1 MTNKRMRY
9 ISITAAILL
18 VFVLLMLLF
27 SNRSG
32 DFSTME
38 AQDGVLDATSADF
51 SSAVYE
57 IDGEW
62 TFYPEV
68 LGSGAELDAAQP
80 GERDESIPYGSYRL
94 KIHAQPKQYLTLG
107 GYSFDYSTR
116 VLVNG
121 SEVLEIGKVG
131 ASAAESE
138 PRIDYMLIPIYTGE
152 DGEVEVVCQYANFVH
167 REGGGLTQMHL
178 STAENIDR
186 MRRSR
191 NLYSTGAWRFA
202 VPVRHVFSAVC
213 ESFRARSSMFSSRS
227 SACCS
232 ACATRI
238 SMCCICCLQITTGQF
253 AYRFLVLMITLQP
266 CFLLL
271 LLQSLYEKLAKPIV
285 VRCYAVLYAVLAAAH
300 FILPTQ
306 DIAPLSKIGYYLSM
320 PFFLYLVVQL
330 IRRFWRI
337 RRLEWDDVLVLLGYL
352 LLLGSNVYEAVFGRI
367 VTTITRHGAAPPYLL
382 VFVFLIAGAI
392 SLKINRREQELSES
406 RRQREVL
413 TQLNRLKS
421 AISAPDGA

>member
-1 MTNKRMRY
+1 
-9 ISITAAILL
+9 
-18 VFVLLMLLF
+18 
-27 SNRSG
+27 
-32 DFSTME
+32 ME

-80 GERDESIPYGSYRL
+80 GERNESIPYGSYRL

-152 DGEVEVVCQYANFVH
+152 DGTVEVVCQYANFVH

-191 NLYSTGAWRFA
+191 NLYSLVLGGSLCLFGMYFLLFA
-202 VPVRHVFSAVC
+202 VFQGEIKYVFLAVI
-213 ESFRARSSMFSSRS
+213 
-227 SACCS
+227 
-232 ACATRI
+232 CALLGLRDQNFYV
-238 SMCCICCLQITTGQF
+238 LHLLPANYNWAV

-285 VRCYAVLYAVLAAAH
+285 VRCCMPCWRRR
-300 FILPTQ
+300 IL
-306 DIAPLSKIGYYLSM
+306 SC
-320 PFFLYLVVQL
+320 
-330 IRRFWRI
+330 RRRI
-337 RRLEWDDVLVLLGYL
+337 SHR
-352 LLLGSNVYEAVFGRI
+352 
-367 VTTITRHGAAPPYLL
+367 
-382 VFVFLIAGAI
+382 
-392 SLKINRREQELSES
+392 
-406 RRQREVL
+406 
-413 TQLNRLKS
+413 
-421 AISAPDGA
+421 